1 MPLSVL
7 SGGIL
12 CFAHPA
18 ASSRRAGDFPPRRG
32 PGLIPHLLVHVGQ
45 KLWPSGTVARRAPEG
60 REVRRTI
67 GIRPCPPLPYFLSLS
82 SEARPAGFSG
92 ASLPPYVS
100 LCIAP
105 AVSFGALPCRAA
117 SFPLGLPRPCW
128 AEGLLSKF
136 VSSHVIREWRRR
148 HADRILVGPWAIAS
162 VSRPV
167 FSEFRKAGRRCAF
180 LRSQPPS

>member
-1 MPLSVL
+1 MGGEPRKRSSAMPLSVL

-45 KLWPSGTVARRAPEG
+45 KLWPSGIAARRAPEG

-105 AVSFGALPCRAA
+105 VILWGFALPGGGFPVRLAPPVLRGSSRNSSHLMSFGSGVCRC
-117 SFPLGLPRPCW
+117 G
-128 AEGLLSKF
+128 G
-136 VSSHVIREWRRR
+136 
-148 HADRILVGPWAIAS
+148 D
-162 VSRPV
+162 
-167 FSEFRKAGRRCAF
+167 
-180 LRSQPPS
+180 